1 METQLLSFKKK
12 PNPALKRIDFSF
24 ANSGQKRGKIYTSK
38 KKSTGGAFDF
48 LELIKAW
55 EDIIGKNFAKKT
67 IPLKHKGDTLTIL
80 TEHSSYSAQLKFLEQ
95 PLIEKISKRFESF
108 QGKIKRINFQS
119 NTTIFKEK
127 IEALKKQNLSATKS
141 VEDMPL
147 HPQSPEYHAL
157 KQQADKSF
165 QGIEDDDLKDSL
177 NSLFIQMKTKKKD

>member
-1 METQLLSFKKK
+1 MSFGKK
-12 PNPALKRIDFSF
+12 PDPSLKRVDFSF
-24 ANSGQKRGKIYTSK
+24 AGPGRKRSKIYAN
-38 KKSTGGAFDF
+38 KKSQGGFDF

-108 QGKIKRINFQS
+108 QGKIKKINFQS
-119 NTTIFKEK
+119 NTTIFREK
-127 IEALKKQNLSATKS
+127 VEAFKKQTSPSERT
-141 VEDMPL
+141 VEEMPL

-157 KQQADKSF
+157 KMEADKSF
-165 QGIEDDDLKDSL
+165 QGIQDDDLKESL
-177 NSLFIQMKTKKKD
+177 NSLFIQMKVKKKD